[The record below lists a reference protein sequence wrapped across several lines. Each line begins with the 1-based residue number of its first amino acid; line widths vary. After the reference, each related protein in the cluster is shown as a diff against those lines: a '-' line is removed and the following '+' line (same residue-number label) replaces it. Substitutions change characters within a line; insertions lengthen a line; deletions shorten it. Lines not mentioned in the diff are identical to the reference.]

1 MTRLTVCWRLLAKM
15 LMNNELLPDLGNTR
29 LKWAWRQPEPS
40 SSLMSALTHAAP
52 NNGAGIW
59 DALFLE
65 ARPQKVWLA
74 SVAGIH
80 ADDLTAEIKQRWGS
94 AVIHVRTPAQF
105 SGWTNSYAAPERLG
119 VDRFLAMLGA
129 RELAAN
135 SSLCVAMA
143 GTALTLD
150 VLDANSTHQGG
161 LIVPGPSL
169 MRASLHRGTAELPFV
184 NASNVSLGRSTADAI
199 GAGSV
204 RACVA
209 LIAAVAQDFPAAKL
223 VMSGGAAAE
232 LQPGLAAFAPRYVED
247 LVLRGL
253 RFYAAHQA

>member
-1 MTRLTVCWRLLAKM
+1 MNDDLL
-15 LMNNELLPDLGNTR
+15 LDLGNTR
-29 LKWAWRQPEPS
+29 LKWAWRQPTPS

-52 NNGAGIW
+52 NNSAGIW

-80 ADDLTAEIKQRWGS
+80 AYDLTAEIKQRWGCT
-94 AVIHVRTPAQF
+94 VIRVYTPAQF
-105 SGWTNSYAAPERLG
+105 AGWTNSYAAPERLG

-129 RELAAN
+129 LEFANQAELI
-135 SSLCVAMA
+135 VAMA

-150 VLDANSTHQGG
+150 VLDTNSTHQGG

-223 VMSGGAAAE
+223 IMSGGAAAE
-232 LQPGLAAFAPRYVED
+232 LQPGLAACTPLYVED

-253 RFYAAHQA
+253 RFYAAEQDGTAF

>member
-1 MTRLTVCWRLLAKM
+1 MTRLTVCGRLLAKM
-15 LMNNELLPDLGNTR
+15 PMNNELLLDLGNTR
-29 LKWAWRQPEPS
+29 LKWAWRQPEPN
-40 SSLMSALTHAAP
+40 SSLMSALTHSATD
-52 NNGAGIW
+52 GAGIW

-65 ARPQKVWLA
+65 APPKKVWLA
-74 SVAGIH
+74 SVAGTH
-80 ADDLTAEIKQRWGS
+80 ADDLIAEIKQRWGS
-94 AVIHVRTPAQF
+94 AVMRVRTPAQF
-105 SGWTNSYAAPERLG
+105 AGWTNSYEAPERLG

-129 RELAAN
+129 RELAAD

-143 GTALTLD
+143 GTALTIDL
-150 VLDANSTHQGG
+150 LDANSTHQGG

-169 MRASLHRGTAELPFV
+169 MRASLHHGTAELPFV

-209 LIAAVAQDFPAAKL
+209 LIAAVAQDLPAAKL
-223 VMSGGAAAE
+223 IISGGAAAE
-232 LQPGLAAFAPRYVED
+232 LQPGLARLTPIYSQD

-253 RFYAAHQA
+253 RFYAAYQA

>member
-1 MTRLTVCWRLLAKM
+1 MTRLIVCGRLLAKM
-15 LMNNELLPDLGNTR
+15 PMNNELLLDLGNTR
-29 LKWAWRQPEPS
+29 LKWAWRQPES
-40 SSLMSALTHAAP
+40 NSNLMSALTHSTL
-52 NNGAGIW
+52 NNIASIW

-74 SVAGIH
+74 SVAGIR
-80 ADDLTAEIKQRWGS
+80 ADNLTAEIKQRWGS
-94 AVIHVRTPAQF
+94 AVIRVRTPAQF
-105 SGWTNSYAAPERLG
+105 AGWTNSYDAPERLG

-129 RELAAN
+129 RELVTDSA
-135 SSLCVAMA
+135 LMVAMA

-150 VLDANSTHQGG
+150 VLGANGTHQGG

-209 LIAAVAQDFPAAKL
+209 LITAVAQDFPAAKL
-223 VMSGGAAAE
+223 IISGGAAAE
-232 LQPGLAAFAPRYVED
+232 LQPGLKIITPLYSQD

-253 RFYAAHQA
+253 RVYAAYQA

>member
-1 MTRLTVCWRLLAKM
+1 
-15 LMNNELLPDLGNTR
+15 MNDELLLDLGNTR
-29 LKWAWRQPEPS
+29 LKWAWRQRTPS

-74 SVAGIH
+74 SVAGKH
-80 ADDLTAEIKQRWGS
+80 ADDLTAEINRRWGS
-94 AVIHVRTPAQF
+94 AVIRVRTPAQF
-105 SGWTNSYAAPERLG
+105 AGWTNSYAAPERLG

-129 RELAAN
+129 LEFANQAELI
-135 SSLCVAMA
+135 VAMA
-143 GTALTLD
+143 GTALTID

-169 MRASLHRGTAELPFV
+169 MRASLHRATAELPFV
-184 NASNVSLGRSTADAI
+184 NASSVQLGRSTAEAI

-204 RACVA
+204 RACTA
-209 LIAAVAQDFPAAKL
+209 LITSVAHDLPAAKL
-223 VMSGGAAAE
+223 ILSGGAAAE
-232 LQPGLAAFAPRYVED
+232 LQPGLTAFAPLYVED

-253 RFYAAHQA
+253 RFYAAHHYDF